1 MEDVDIIYHNNTG
14 ISFKW
19 KSGIA
24 NAGEKRIQLVF
35 KDMGFYLSPEEVNV
49 FSKNIRV
56 AKNNKTNCKQCPHSE
71 LCERKI
77 LLKSPLKKMDF
88 VVNAFELNEI
98 CDLVEGTIFKMKLHN
113 YVELVS
119 RN

>member
-24 NAGEKRIQLVF
+24 NSNEKRVQLVF
-35 KDMGFYLSPEEVNV
+35 KDMGFYLSPEEVNM
-49 FSKNIRV
+49 FSKNIRM
-56 AKNNKTNCKQCPHSE
+56 AKNSAGNCSHCPHSE
-71 LCERKI
+71 LCERNI
-77 LLKSPLKKMDF
+77 LLKSPLQKMDF

-98 CDLVEGTIFKMKLHN
+98 CDLVEGTIFKMELHN
-113 YVELVS
+113 YVEFVS
-119 RN
+119 KN